1 VIKTGNSGYKVKP
14 ALHLLASNPN
24 SGMWWMLP
32 EDDPKSFAS
41 SIYQTA
47 RTIEERNQVIFD
59 SNLRFLR
66 LYSGSP
72 QLSSTLNQYST
83 SAAGSWGMSGARPA
97 LGLNVTQACV
107 DTVVN
112 SLCETKI
119 RPMVVTKGGSFKL
132 QKRAQLMNK
141 FSDGILMQKNV
152 HEITTAAIK
161 NGAIFGTGIVKV
173 VAENGDISIDSI
185 LPTEIITCPGD
196 SIYGKP
202 RTLYQTRFV
211 AKYTLMEA
219 YPEHADA
226 LAAIKSQTVSIGSGH
241 IVTDCIKVVEAWHLA
256 TSRKSNDSPRSQ
268 EIPGGCHALVA
279 DGLTLFRE
287 PYLKDRF
294 PFAFYRHT
302 TLPIGF
308 YGRGVPEELLPI
320 QAEINTLMTRCQQA
334 LKLIA
339 IPRIFIEEGSQ
350 VNENQL
356 NSQIGAI
363 HKYRGTPPIF
373 SAPPTMP
380 TEVYQQIERLYQKA
394 FETQGIPMLQA
405 AGKKPAGVDSG
416 RALREYADQANTRF
430 ITLSQQRERF
440 HIDVANLYFEACH
453 DLSTEFGT
461 DYKVISY
468 DKKDG
473 IEPLKYSQ
481 VSIKP
486 DNYIVQ
492 VWPTNFFSQSP
503 TAKLQE
509 VQELSQAG
517 FIPPEAALDILD
529 FPDLQKYTEL
539 VLSGRR
545 LVEANIEKMIET
557 GEYIPPEETDDLKT
571 AMSLSLQYL
580 SKFKLQ
586 EDSEEAE
593 QLIRQYMDDV
603 ESLITQAQGSQ
614 SQGASGGQPPPHS
627 PPGQGQIDQL
637 PMAPPLANP
646 AASPVSD
653 LLPNAPAP
661 IV

>member
-1 VIKTGNSGYKVKP
+1 MINTVNSGYKVKP
-14 ALHLLASNPN
+14 ALQLLANNPN

-32 EDDPKSFAS
+32 EDDPKTFAS

-47 RTIEERNQVIFD
+47 KTIEERNQVIFD

-161 NGAIFGTGIVKV
+161 NGAIFGTGVVKV

-219 YPEHADA
+219 YPELADE
-226 LAAIKSQTVSIGSGH
+226 LASIKSQTVAIGSGH
-241 IVTDCIKVVEAWHLA
+241 IVTDCIKVVEAWHL
-256 TSRKSNDSPRSQ
+256 SQ
-268 EIPGGCHALVA
+268 KNADKPAGCHALVA

-287 PYLKDRF
+287 PYLKDHF

-339 IPRIFIEEGSQ
+339 IPRIFLEEGSQ

-373 SAPPTMP
+373 SSPPTMP

-394 FETQGIPMLQA
+394 FETQGIPLLQA
-405 AGKKPAGVDSG
+405 AGKKPSGVDSG

-545 LVEANIEKMIET
+545 LVENNIEKMIET

-603 ESLITQAQGSQ
+603 ESLITQAQTPQTPVSPAER
-614 SQGASGGQPPPHS
+614 SPLQGPLA
-627 PPGQGQIDQL
+627 QGQTDL
-637 PMAPPLANP
+637 PMGPPLASP
-646 AASPVSD
+646 AASPISD

-661 IV
+661 VA

>member
-1 VIKTGNSGYKVKP
+1 VINTVNSGYKVKP
-14 ALHLLASNPN
+14 ALQLLANNPN
-24 SGMWWMLP
+24 SGMWWMMP
-32 EDDPKSFAS
+32 EDDPKTFAS

-47 RTIEERNQVIFD
+47 KTIEERNQVIFD

-141 FSDGILMQKNV
+141 FSDGIFMQKNV

-161 NGAIFGTGIVKV
+161 NGAIFGTGVVKV

-219 YPEHADA
+219 YPEFADA
-226 LAAIKSQTVSIGSGH
+226 LASIKSQTVAIGSGH
-241 IVTDCIKVVEAWHLA
+241 IVTDCIKVVEAWHL
-256 TSRKSNDSPRSQ
+256 SQKSADKPA
-268 EIPGGCHALVA
+268 GCHALVA

-287 PYLKDRF
+287 PYLKDHF

-339 IPRIFIEEGSQ
+339 IPRIFLEEGSQ

-394 FETQGIPMLQA
+394 FETQGIPLLQA
-405 AGKKPAGVDSG
+405 AGKKPSGVDSG

-481 VSIKP
+481 VAIKP

-545 LVEANIEKMIET
+545 LVENNIEKMIET

-586 EDSEEAE
+586 EDSDEAE

-603 ESLITQAQGSQ
+603 ESLIIQAQTPQGPVSPAGQ
-614 SQGASGGQPPPHS
+614 SPLQGPLA
-627 PPGQGQIDQL
+627 QGQTDL
-637 PMAPPLANP
+637 PMGPPLASP
-646 AASPVSD
+646 AASPISD
-653 LLPNAPAP
+653 LLPNAPVA
-661 IV
+661 

>member
-1 VIKTGNSGYKVKP
+1 
-14 ALHLLASNPN
+14 
-24 SGMWWMLP
+24 
-32 EDDPKSFAS
+32 
-41 SIYQTA
+41 
-47 RTIEERNQVIFD
+47 
-59 SNLRFLR
+59 
-66 LYSGSP
+66 
-72 QLSSTLNQYST
+72 
-83 SAAGSWGMSGARPA
+83 
-97 LGLNVTQACV
+97 
-107 DTVVN
+107 
-112 SLCETKI
+112 
-119 RPMVVTKGGSFKL
+119 MVVTKGGSFKL

-161 NGAIFGTGIVKV
+161 NGAIFGTGVVKV

-219 YPEHADA
+219 YPELADE
-226 LAAIKSQTVSIGSGH
+226 LASIKSQTVAIGSGH
-241 IVTDCIKVVEAWHLA
+241 IVTDCIKVVEAWHL
-256 TSRKSNDSPRSQ
+256 SQ
-268 EIPGGCHALVA
+268 KNADKPAGCHALVA

-287 PYLKDRF
+287 PYLKDHF

-339 IPRIFIEEGSQ
+339 IPRIFLEEGSQ

-373 SAPPTMP
+373 SSPPTMP

-394 FETQGIPMLQA
+394 FETQGIPLLQA
-405 AGKKPAGVDSG
+405 AGKKPSGVDSG

-545 LVEANIEKMIET
+545 LVENNIEKMIET

-603 ESLITQAQGSQ
+603 ESLITQAQTPQTPVSPAER
-614 SQGASGGQPPPHS
+614 SPLQGPLA
-627 PPGQGQIDQL
+627 QGQTDL
-637 PMAPPLANP
+637 PMGPPLASP
-646 AASPVSD
+646 AASPISD

-661 IV
+661 VA